1 MKFSVIVPVYKVEA
15 YLPECMESILSQS
28 FGDFEV
34 ILVDDGSPDQCPA
47 ICDAYAERD
56 SRVRV
61 IHQANGG
68 VSAARNNGLFS
79 ARGEYIVFVDSDD
92 ILCEKSLAEIYKNI
106 LEYGDSDI
114 VIGNIT
120 YWDEARGKER
130 TFDYKRDFESRPA
143 DKTLLELNEVYARQH
158 LQLPW
163 PAYHSVYNRTFL
175 SEQHLYFKEG
185 LVCAEDL
192 DFYLQVIRTAGSY
205 ILTDVSLV
213 KYRLNRAGS
222 VITAPTLWS
231 VWGKLAVFSD
241 AYEQAGMFS
250 DEALMRSYFAD
261 YFAHGVLDIAQL
273 SRPADRER
281 CYRFVRENR
290 HILREMSL
298 RPRYLAARIVW
309 GLLGLEAGTCL
320 LMKSRSVYK
329 RRI

>member
-15 YLPECMESILSQS
+15 YLPKCVESILSQD

-34 ILVDDGSPDQCPA
+34 ILVDDGSPDRCPA

-56 SRVRV
+56 GRVRV
-61 IHQANGG
+61 IHQANKG
-68 VSAARNNGLFS
+68 VSAARNNGLFA

-92 ILCEKSLAEIYKNI
+92 ILCGKALGGIFASVSEN
-106 LEYGDSDI
+106 GDADI
-114 VIGNIT
+114 VLGNVI

-130 TFDYKRDFESRPA
+130 TFDYKQDFGSRPA

-163 PAYHSVYNRTFL
+163 PAYHSVYNRKFL
-175 SEQHLYFKEG
+175 SKQRLHFKEG

-192 DFYLQVIRTAGSY
+192 DFYLQVIRAAGSY
-205 ILTDVSLV
+205 ILTGVTLV

-222 VITAPTLWS
+222 VITVPTLWS
-231 VWGKLAVFSD
+231 VWGKLAVFSA
-241 AYEQAGMFS
+241 AYEQAGMFPHK
-250 DEALMRSYFAD
+250 ALMRSYFAD

-273 SRPADRER
+273 ERPGDRKR

-290 HILREMSL
+290 HILQEMSW

-320 LMKSRSVYK
+320 LMRARTVYK
-329 RRI
+329 RRL